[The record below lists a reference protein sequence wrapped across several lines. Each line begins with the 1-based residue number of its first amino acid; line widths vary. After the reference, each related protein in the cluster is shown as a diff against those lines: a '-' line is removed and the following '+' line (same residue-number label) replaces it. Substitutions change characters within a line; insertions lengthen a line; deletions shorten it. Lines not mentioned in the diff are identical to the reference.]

1 MRTMRVVWAVLV
13 SSLVLVAAG
22 CGGESVGA
30 GESSAAELLK
40 TGALVYWETE
50 TDPESDQLKQVEELM
65 KRFPDGEKWIAEL
78 KRSFERDAEVTW
90 EEVEPALGKQFALAV
105 YATSLTNMNVVGLL
119 NPDDPDE
126 TIALVNRLNKEDPE
140 EPVVAR
146 KVDDWVVLSD
156 KEASIDAALKGD
168 GGQALSGADGFKSAM
183 EELPDDS
190 LSRAYFD
197 VAAAVDAFGDADPET
212 TRALRMLGLNDLDF
226 AGAWAKARDD
236 GAEIG
241 AALSGEGADKL
252 LGTGEPYSSALL
264 DRVPEDAFAFYS
276 IRGEGITEQFQTL
289 RDNPLYAM
297 AFREFETE
305 LGIKIDEIV
314 GLFEGEV
321 AFYAAPGAPLPE
333 LALLLDAENPAEARQ
348 SADRLLR
355 TIAERL
361 GGTVTEDGAVT
372 TADFDGFL
380 VHLGSVDGA
389 VVLTTSK
396 GALGEIGDKLADTDR
411 FKDALEAAETPDEY
425 TGLAWVDLAEA
436 IELVLGYA
444 DVAGESIP
452 PDVSRNLEPLRSL
465 VAHGGRDGNLSTA
478 LVFLEIE

>member
-1 MRTMRVVWAVLV
+1 MRTMRVAWAVLV
-13 SSLVLVAAG
+13 SSLALVAAG
-22 CGGESVGA
+22 CGGDSVGA

-50 TDPESDQLKQVEELM
+50 TDPESDQLKQVEELL

-78 KRSFERDAEVTW
+78 KRSFERDAEVKW

-105 YATSLTNMNVVGLL
+105 YATSLTNVNVVGLL

-126 TIALVNRLNKEDPE
+126 TIELVNRLNKQDPE

-146 KVDDWVVLSD
+146 KVGDWVALSD
-156 KEASIDAALKGD
+156 KEASLDAALQD

-197 VAAAVDAFGDADPET
+197 VAAAVDAFGGADPET
-212 TRALRMLGLNDLDF
+212 TQALGMLGLNELDF
-226 AGAWAKARDD
+226 AAAWAKARDD

-252 LGTGEPYSSALL
+252 LGTGEAYSSALL

-276 IRGEGITEQFQTL
+276 VRGEGITNQFEAL

-297 AFREFETE
+297 ALREFETE

-314 GLFEGEV
+314 ALFEGEV
-321 AFYAAPGAPLPE
+321 AFYAAPGSPLPE
-333 LALLLDAENPAEARQ
+333 LALLLDSENPTQARQ

-372 TADFDGFL
+372 TADFEGFL

-396 GALGEIGDKLADTDR
+396 GALGEIGDKLADSDR
-411 FKDALEAAETPDEY
+411 FKQALEAAETPDEY

-436 IELVLGYA
+436 IEVVLGYA
-444 DVAGESIP
+444 GVAGESIP
-452 PDVSRNLEPLRSL
+452 PEVSRNLEPLRSL
-465 VAHGGRDGNLSTA
+465 VAHGAKDGNLSTS
-478 LVFLEIE
+478 LVFLEIGE